1 MKGARHSQRH
11 AAMLGRSGM
20 YLVGLDTSQLAL
32 MDGADYLSFSGPSWL
47 AARLII
53 LSDGSTGFIR
63 GHTNIDLWT
72 GIPEY
77 HVYGLQFTGATVA
90 REAAAAQIFLYDEDQ
105 AAHLDSSNLI
115 STYTGSYNSINPSSV
130 SLMCYLTTDKFA
142 IFNILSNLEKDL
154 TKRLQEVI
162 GGGGSPVVTCDIEVR
177 IVATKNPDTLTGLRE
192 NKIDTALC
200 QVTSSST
207 DPAIAGVFLQPVQVQ
222 SCALPTVWK
231 DLGITQLSLKV
242 NGSEAV
248 NLGNGGSP
256 SGGLSIGDV
265 GSIMDSFVFSG
276 KFSTS
281 GPQLLHKDIV
291 FGAINTRKTV
301 KT

>member
-53 LSDGSTGFIR
+53 LSDASNDSVGQ
-63 GHTNIDLWT
+63 
-72 GIPEY
+72 
-77 HVYGLQFTGATVA
+77 VYGLQFTGATVA

-276 KFSTS
+276 K
-281 GPQLLHKDIV
+281 LL
-291 FGAINTRKTV
+291 
-301 KT
+301 